1 MICSVAPQA
10 GPSLLIFKKILKGT
24 DLTFDISLEKT
35 HYKPGETVR
44 GRLSIKTEK
53 GSKARKRV
61 LLAEGKESTTITVTE
76 SSGIGSRRDT
86 TSKTYCET
94 NVFFSLDLS
103 SLLQQS
109 IIHNILQ
116 DGTMEILP
124 QDKVIAFD
132 FTVPIDNNLLLSSY
146 KGKHAN
152 IAYTVKGT
160 VDIAKKLDVNKEQQF
175 SLTNPNNRTVRHNSS
190 DTSFD
195 WQNSSDLINPDTT
208 ENSMN
213 ILSSPIAEIEQ
224 KDVDKGSY
232 ESRFE
237 QIFGKKTSPTGSKYS
252 SRYPRFTSAGMS
264 FDLETIFAKGRE
276 EFLKESTKA
285 KITLIDQT
293 NNISSYSPGHK
304 IRGDLILQ
312 LPHSEEEKEIRNK
325 IRGMKITL
333 SGIEHAFAQGL
344 QRVSTIE
351 KYDKNIELDG
361 NQIGEKNGINA
372 IPFELVIPQGV
383 NQSYIGKYSE
393 YFWGLEAKVNIA
405 WSSDLI
411 ARTIIEIV

>member
-1 MICSVAPQA
+1 M
-10 GPSLLIFKKILKGT
+10 IFKKILKGT

-35 HYKPGETVR
+35 HYKPGDTVK

-53 GSKARKRV
+53 GSKARKLV
-61 LLAEGKESTTITVTE
+61 LLVEGKESTIITVTE

-94 NVFFSLDLS
+94 NVFFSQDLS
-103 SLLQQS
+103 NLLQQS

-116 DGTMEILP
+116 DGTLEILP
-124 QDKVIAFD
+124 QNKVIAFD
-132 FTVPIDNNLLLSSY
+132 FTISIDNNLLLSSY

-160 VDIAKKLDVNKEQQF
+160 VDIAKKLDVNKEEQF
-175 SLTNPNNRTVRHNSS
+175 SLTNPNNKTIGHNRG

-195 WQNSSDLINPDTT
+195 RQNSSDAVKPDTT
-208 ENSMN
+208 EKHRN
-213 ILSSPIAEIEQ
+213 ILSSPIAESEQ
-224 KDVDKGSY
+224 IDVGKGSY

-237 QIFGKKTSPTGSKYS
+237 QIFGKRLNPTGSEDS
-252 SRYPRFTSAGMS
+252 SPYPRFAGAGMG
-264 FDLETIFAKGRE
+264 FDLETVFAKGRE
-276 EFLKESTKA
+276 EFIKEGTKA
-285 KITLIDQT
+285 KINLIDQT
-293 NNISSYSPGHK
+293 DNIASYSPGQK

-312 LPHSEEEKEIRNK
+312 LPHNEEEEEIRNR

-333 SGIEHAFAQGL
+333 SGIEHAYAQRL

-351 KYDKNIELDG
+351 KYDKNIGLNE
-361 NQIGEKNGINA
+361 NQIGGKNDINA
-372 IPFELVIPQGV
+372 IPFELIIPQDV

>member
-1 MICSVAPQA
+1 M
-10 GPSLLIFKKILKGT
+10 IFKKILKGT

-53 GSKARKRV
+53 GSKARKLV

-76 SSGIGSRRDT
+76 STGIGSRRDT

-94 NVFFSLDLS
+94 NVFFSQDLS

-116 DGTMEILP
+116 DGTLEILP

-132 FTVPIDNNLLLSSY
+132 FTFPFDNNLLFSSY
-146 KGKHAN
+146 NGKHAN

-175 SLTNPNNRTVRHNSS
+175 SLTNPNNRIVGYNSS
-190 DTSFD
+190 ATSFD
-195 WQNSSDLINPDTT
+195 WQNSTDAINPDNT
-208 ENSMN
+208 EKRRN
-213 ILSSPIAEIEQ
+213 ILSYPIAESEQ

-237 QIFGKKTSPTGSKYS
+237 QIFGKKTSPTGSKDS
-252 SRYPRFTSAGMS
+252 SRYPRFTGSGMS
-264 FDLETIFAKGRE
+264 FDLETVFAKGRE

-285 KITLIDQT
+285 KINLIDQT
-293 NNISSYSPGHK
+293 NNIASYSPGHT
-304 IRGDLILQ
+304 IRGDSILQ

-344 QRVSTIE
+344 QRISTIE

-361 NQIGEKNGINA
+361 NQIEGKNGIKV
-372 IPFELVIPQGV
+372 IPFELIIPQGV

-393 YFWGLEAKVNIA
+393 YF
-405 WSSDLI
+405 
-411 ARTIIEIV
+411 

>member
-1 MICSVAPQA
+1 M
-10 GPSLLIFKKILKGT
+10 IFKKILKGT
-24 DLTFDISLEKT
+24 DLSFDICLEKT
-35 HYKPGETVR
+35 YYKPDETVR

-53 GSKARKRV
+53 GSKARRLV

-86 TSKTYCET
+86 NSKTYCET
-94 NVFFSLDLS
+94 NVFFLQDLS

-116 DGTMEILP
+116 DGTLEILP
-124 QDKVIAFD
+124 QNKVIAFD
-132 FTVPIDNNLLLSSY
+132 FTIPIDNNLLLSSY

-152 IAYTVKGT
+152 IAYTVKAT
-160 VDIAKKLDVNKEQQF
+160 VDIARKLDVNKEEQF
-175 SLTNPNNRTVRHNSS
+175 SLINPNNRTIGYNSS

-195 WQNSSDLINPDTT
+195 RQNSGDAVNPDIT
-208 ENSMN
+208 EKRRN
-213 ILSSPIAEIEQ
+213 ILSSSIDESEQ

-237 QIFGKKTSPTGSKYS
+237 QIFGQKANPTSSKDS
-252 SRYPRFTSAGMS
+252 SRYPRFTGAGMS
-264 FDLETIFAKGRE
+264 FDLETVFAKGRE

-285 KITLIDQT
+285 KINLIDQT
-293 NNISSYSPGHK
+293 NNISSYSSGNT
-304 IRGDLILQ
+304 IRGDLILR
-312 LPHSEEEKEIRNK
+312 LSHNKEEEKEIRNK

-333 SGIEHAFAQGL
+333 NGIEQAFAQGL

-351 KYDKNIELDG
+351 KYDKDIEIDG
-361 NQIGEKNGINA
+361 NQIGGQNGINA

-411 ARTIIEIV
+411 AKTIIEIV

>member
-1 MICSVAPQA
+1 M
-10 GPSLLIFKKILKGT
+10 IFKKILKGT
-24 DLTFDISLEKT
+24 DLTFDISLEKI
-35 HYKPGETVR
+35 HYKPGETIR

-53 GSKARKRV
+53 GSKARKLV

-116 DGTMEILP
+116 DGTLEILP

-132 FTVPIDNNLLLSSY
+132 FTIPIDNNLLLSSY

-160 VDIAKKLDVNKEQQF
+160 VDIANKLDVNKEEQF
-175 SLTNPNNRTVRHNSS
+175 SLTNPNNRTIGYNSS

-195 WQNSSDLINPDTT
+195 RQNSSNAINPDIT
-208 ENSMN
+208 EKRTN
-213 ILSSPIAEIEQ
+213 ILSSPIAESEQ

-276 EFLKESTKA
+276 EFIKEGTKA
-285 KITLIDQT
+285 KINLIDQT
-293 NNISSYSPGHK
+293 DNIASYSPGQK
-304 IRGDLILQ
+304 IRGELILQ

-333 SGIEHAFAQGL
+333 SGVEHALAQGL

>member
-1 MICSVAPQA
+1 M
-10 GPSLLIFKKILKGT
+10 IFKKILKGT

-35 HYKPGETVR
+35 HYEPGETVK

-53 GSKARKRV
+53 GSKARKLV
-61 LLAEGKESTTITVTE
+61 LLAEGKESTIITVAE
-76 SSGIGSRRDT
+76 SSGIGSRRDR

-94 NVFFSLDLS
+94 NIFFSQDLS
-103 SLLQQS
+103 NLLQQS

-116 DGTMEILP
+116 DGTLKILP
-124 QDKVIAFD
+124 QNKVIAFD
-132 FTVPIDNNLLLSSY
+132 LTIPINNNLLLSSY

-160 VDIAKKLDVNKEQQF
+160 VDIAEKLDVNKEEQF
-175 SLTNPNNRTVRHNSS
+175 SLTNPNNRTIGYNRG

-195 WQNSSDLINPDTT
+195 RQNSSDAVKPDTT
-208 ENSMN
+208 KNRRN
-213 ILSSPIAEIEQ
+213 ILSSPVAESDQ

-237 QIFGKKTSPTGSKYS
+237 QIFGKKSNPTGSEDS
-252 SRYPRFTSAGMS
+252 SRYPRFAGAGMG
-264 FDLETIFAKGRE
+264 FDLETVFAKGRE
-276 EFLKESTKA
+276 EFIKEGTKA
-285 KITLIDQT
+285 KINLIDQT
-293 NNISSYSPGHK
+293 DNIASYSPGQK
-304 IRGDLILQ
+304 IRGDLILH
-312 LPHSEEEKEIRNK
+312 LPHNEEEEEIRNR

-333 SGIEHAFAQGL
+333 SGIEHAYAQGL

-351 KYDKNIELDG
+351 KYDKNIRLNE
-361 NQIGEKNGINA
+361 NQIDGKNDINA
-372 IPFELVIPQGV
+372 IPFELIIPQDV

-411 ARTIIEIV
+411 AKTIIEIV

>member
-1 MICSVAPQA
+1 M
-10 GPSLLIFKKILKGT
+10 IFKKILKGT
-24 DLTFDISLEKT
+24 DLTLDISLEKT
-35 HYKPGETVR
+35 HYKPGETVK

-53 GSKARKRV
+53 GSNARKLV
-61 LLAEGKESTTITVTE
+61 LLAEGKESTIITVAE
-76 SSGIGSRRDT
+76 SSGIGSGRDR

-94 NVFFSLDLS
+94 NVFFSQDLS
-103 SLLQQS
+103 NLLQQS
-109 IIHNILQ
+109 IIHNSLQ
-116 DGTMEILP
+116 DGTLEILP
-124 QDKVIAFD
+124 QNKVIAFD
-132 FTVPIDNNLLLSSY
+132 FTIPIDNNLLLSSY

-160 VDIAKKLDVNKEQQF
+160 VDIAKKLDVNKEEQF
-175 SLTNPNNRTVRHNSS
+175 SLTNPNNRTIGYNRG

-195 WQNSSDLINPDTT
+195 RQNSSDAVKPDTT
-208 ENSMN
+208 ENRRN
-213 ILSSPIAEIEQ
+213 ILSSPVAESDQ

-237 QIFGKKTSPTGSKYS
+237 QIFGKKPNPTGSEDS
-252 SRYPRFTSAGMS
+252 SRYPRFAGAGMG
-264 FDLETIFAKGRE
+264 FDLETVFAKGRE
-276 EFLKESTKA
+276 EFIKEGTKS
-285 KITLIDQT
+285 KINLIDQT
-293 NNISSYSPGHK
+293 DNVASYSPGQK

-312 LPHSEEEKEIRNK
+312 LPHNKVEEEIRNR

-361 NQIGEKNGINA
+361 NQIRGKNGINA
-372 IPFELVIPQGV
+372 IPFELIIPQDV

-405 WSSDLI
+405 WSSDII
-411 ARTIIEIV
+411 ARTIIEIA